1 MGAAGALRLGD
12 AGRLQVPASEGRRGD
27 ELSTEAEREE
37 AMKRP
42 DDGSRRRFLKTS
54 SMLGLAAV
62 FSQGKVSTA
71 FAEKEDAM
79 TPGSATAT
87 EQALSI
93 RPFHVDF
100 PETELT
106 DLRRRVNATKWPQRE
121 TVQDPSQGVQL

>member
-12 AGRLQVPASEGRRGD
+12 AGRLQVPASEGRRGH

-62 FSQGKVSTA
+62 FSQGKVRTA
-71 FAEKEDAM
+71 FAEKEHPM
-79 TPGSATAT
+79 TPRNATST

-93 RPFHVDF
+93 RPCHVNIPD
-100 PETELT
+100 T
-106 DLRRRVNATKWPQRE
+106 
-121 TVQDPSQGVQL
+121 